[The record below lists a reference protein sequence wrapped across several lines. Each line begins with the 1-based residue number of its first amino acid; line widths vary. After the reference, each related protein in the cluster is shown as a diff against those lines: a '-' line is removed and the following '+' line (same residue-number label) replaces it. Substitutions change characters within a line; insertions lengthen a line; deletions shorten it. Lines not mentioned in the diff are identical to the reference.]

1 MFKLTQS
8 YEITTPISIIY
19 IFEEIKRNQQIQ
31 KKNGSFWDLIDYRAF
46 SLSINR
52 IEVQRNLSLLN
63 PFKGLGT
70 IIFQFEEN
78 GGETKIKCSIDSYG
92 SWMLFAMLF
101 MMGSFLLMLTALL
114 LLNVDGNY
122 LAVACSLVLMW
133 TFGLGIVYFSWFIN
147 LYRLKAYS
155 KLILKELKLI

>member
-78 GGETKIKCSIDSYG
+78 GGET
-92 SWMLFAMLF
+92 
-101 MMGSFLLMLTALL
+101 
-114 LLNVDGNY
+114 
-122 LAVACSLVLMW
+122 
-133 TFGLGIVYFSWFIN
+133 
-147 LYRLKAYS
+147 R
-155 KLILKELKLI
+155 